1 MPRKPPLQERI
12 VDTAVELADEVGRPA
27 VRLHRVAAH
36 LGVSPLETRLHYPDL
51 DAVANAWLAGECLA
65 RADDAMLAVA
75 ERADLVDAPPPDRS
89 EAALTAWFTALGGR
103 QRMLR
108 SILSYKLNAWL
119 ARADDAM
126 LAVAERA
133 DLVDAPPPDRSE
145 AALTAW
151 FTALGGRQRML
162 RSILSYKLKPSH
174 IHLQAALVVAT
185 SRRVQWLREAARL
198 DAMGGQKSV
207 EEAGLT
213 LLFVAT
219 VLRWLNDSSENFERT
234 RAFIAH
240 WRERADGLM
249 VSWAM
254 AKLLP

>member
-51 DAVANAWLAGECLA
+51 DAVA
-65 RADDAMLAVA
+65 
-75 ERADLVDAPPPDRS
+75 
-89 EAALTAWFTALGGR
+89 
-103 QRMLR
+103 
-108 SILSYKLNAWL
+108 NAWL

>member
-12 VDTAVELADEVGRPA
+12 VDTAVELADEGGWPA
-27 VRLHRVAAH
+27 VRLHRVAAR
-36 LGVSPLETRLHYPDL
+36 LGVGLPEIRSHYPDL
-51 DAVANAWLAGECLA
+51 DAVA
-65 RADDAMLAVA
+65 
-75 ERADLVDAPPPDRS
+75 
-89 EAALTAWFTALGGR
+89 
-103 QRMLR
+103 
-108 SILSYKLNAWL
+108 NAWL

-133 DLVDAPPPDRSE
+133 DLAEAPAPDRIE

-151 FTALGGRQRML
+151 FTALGGRRRML
-162 RSILSYKLKPSH
+162 GSILSYKLQPSH

-198 DAMGGQKSV
+198 DAMGRQKSV
-207 EEAGLT
+207 EESGLT
-213 LLFVAT
+213 LLFAAT

-240 WRERADGLM
+240 SLKRADGLM
-249 VSWAM
+249 ASRVM
-254 AKLLP
+254 AKLLS